1 MNYKVGDKREERN
14 TNIRMEK
21 EYQEEGHNV
30 EGLFLWFLT
39 QVQN

>member
-21 EYQEEGHNV
+21 GYQEEGHNV
-30 EGLFLWFLT
+30 EGLFL
-39 QVQN
+39 